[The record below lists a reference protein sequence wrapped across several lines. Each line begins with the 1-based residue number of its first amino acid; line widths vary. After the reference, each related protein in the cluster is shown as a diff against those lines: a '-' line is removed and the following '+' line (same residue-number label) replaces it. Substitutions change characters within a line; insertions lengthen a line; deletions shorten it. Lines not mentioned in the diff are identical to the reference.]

1 MSNSNQKS
9 ELTWIDKEIRS
20 KLELRILLEDPAIYN
35 TALAMENELHGKG
48 KRQ

>member
-1 MSNSNQKS
+1 
-9 ELTWIDKEIRS
+9 
-20 KLELRILLEDPAIYN
+20 LLEDPAIYN